1 MLDVGAPQPHELRL
15 RRRLFWPHA
24 IDAARTSRGAEHLGG
39 VSSYMC
45 SCYLAYLWT
54 LLCAYGSVTGAS
66 VACLGKP
73 GRLSSCTAYRYEQ
86 VY

>member
-1 MLDVGAPQPHELRL
+1 MLAVGAPQPHELRL

-66 VACLGKP
+66 VAWAT
-73 GRLSSCTAYRYEQ
+73 TATEQ
-86 VY
+86 HACSG